1 MKLRVP
7 LGIGGKVLILAER
20 VRKKDAPGIFYKST
34 MENRSFFREDQVYVI
49 RKRTKINDIFYY
61 WLSH

>member
-7 LGIGGKVLILAER
+7 LDIGEKVLILAER

-61 WLSH
+61 WPSH